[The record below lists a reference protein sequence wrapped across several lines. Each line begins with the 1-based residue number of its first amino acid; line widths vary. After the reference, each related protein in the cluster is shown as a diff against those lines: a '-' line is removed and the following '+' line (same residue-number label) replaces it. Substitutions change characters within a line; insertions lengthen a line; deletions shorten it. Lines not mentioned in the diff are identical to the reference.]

1 MIRALLLL
9 MLLVVC
15 SCKTTSSKSDKKI
28 FYYVIDEN
36 AEIPDAKFAD
46 LDEAEDY
53 VEEFKEFHTY
63 RIIVA
68 NEN

>member
-1 MIRALLLL
+1 MIRALLLF

-63 RIIVA
+63 RIVVA